1 MNGLKD
7 MMRALEQEDGEGK
20 NLTPKQAQILKAAVE
35 IFAEKGYASSSTS
48 EIAARANVAEGTI
61 FRHYKTKKDLLIS
74 IVTPFMAKFMV
85 PFFAARFTRRVFD
98 EPPEEFRS
106 LLSTILKDRF
116 AFAAENAPLLRIVLQ
131 EMAFHPELQQRFQ
144 DVFIKDV
151 YPKFEAALDRL
162 KQGGQVVDKPNS
174 TIIRMIMS
182 AVMGFLITRFILS
195 PDLDWDDERE
205 IEETVAFIMYGLA
218 EK

>member
-1 MNGLKD
+1 MNDLKD
-7 MMRALEQEDGEGK
+7 MMRALEQEDGEEK
-20 NLTPKQAQILKAAVE
+20 KLTPKQAQILKAAVE

>member
-1 MNGLKD
+1 MNEFKD
-7 MMRALEQEDGEGK
+7 MMEELEQADGEEK
-20 NLTPKQAQILKAAVE
+20 KLTPKQAQILQAAVE

-48 EIAARANVAEGTI
+48 EIAQRANVAEGTI
-61 FRHYKTKKDLLIS
+61 FRHYRTKKELLIS

-85 PFFAARFTRRVFD
+85 PFFAARFTRNVFD
-98 EPPEEFRS
+98 EPQEEFEN
-106 LLSTILKDRF
+106 LLRTILKDRF

-144 DVFIKDV
+144 EVFVKDV

-162 KQGGQVVDKPNS
+162 KEAGQVMDRPNG

-182 AVMGFLITRFILS
+182 SVMGFLVTRFILS
-195 PDLDWDDERE
+195 PDLEWDDDQE
-205 IEETVAFIMYGLA
+205 IEQTIAFIMYGLA